1 MSSNEITYEF
11 KIKDILFF
19 LVTEKIENISQ
30 FRILNLLNQTRL
42 RNRQEAAN
50 VVFFVNV
57 RVKIIHDKRHKSFFL
72 NSEEKAFFCLHKEY
86 NLSEIINRKLSQ
98 QKCDSFTMKRRVN
111 RLTYELDIFKRW
123 RIHSV
128 IFVTQLELIADDS
141 YKRLKSNH
149 FDFVF
154 VERDISIE
162 KFYEIEQILV
172 KRVRQ
177 YEKIKINQY
186 LIRWKE
192 YESEFDE
199 WKNIFDLNN
208 CIELVK
214 NFERKEETRSRKNRV
229 NSSHQQ

>member
-1 MSSNEITYEF
+1 
-11 KIKDILFF
+11 
-19 LVTEKIENISQ
+19 
-30 FRILNLLNQTRL
+30 
-42 RNRQEAAN
+42 
-50 VVFFVNV
+50 
-57 RVKIIHDKRHKSFFL
+57 
-72 NSEEKAFFCLHKEY
+72 
-86 NLSEIINRKLSQ
+86 
-98 QKCDSFTMKRRVN
+98 MKRRVN
-111 RLTYELDIFKRW
+111 RLAYKLDIFKRW

-128 IFVTQLELIADDS
+128 IFVTQLEFIADDS
-141 YKRLKSNH
+141 YKRSRSNH

-154 VERDISIE
+154 VERNTSIE

-177 YEKIKINQY
+177 YEKINVNQY

-214 NFERKEETRSRKNRV
+214 NFERKEKTRSRKNSV
-229 NSSHQQ
+229 NSSQQQ